1 MIMKIIDNLIFGAG
15 FDIVNIPHQG
25 KFDELRMKLFKKLC
39 DRSEGDLEIDQ
50 IRKSFCLKSNEEVNA
65 IMVSLL
71 SFKEA
76 SVEVAEAF
84 SPIIKEV
91 AQGADIFLQRRAN
104 FILNTPGADKRHQWP
119 HYELMSGISP
129 FTFVIWAP
137 LHDLED
143 DGGIF
148 YLSDKESFDFIKL
161 EEQRGLVN
169 SPWMFDKLGKRI
181 PVRMNYGQAVIF
193 NPFVLHGNIEYN
205 SSLARLA
212 VSIRFQS
219 SKLPLMQRNSDFF
232 KYHSLVSYD
241 HVSSIT

>member
-1 MIMKIIDNLIFGAG
+1 MNIIENLIFGAG
-15 FDIVNIPHQG
+15 FEVVDIPRKVQ
-25 KFDELRMKLFKKLC
+25 FDDLRMKFFKKL
-39 DRSEGDLEIDQ
+39 SECSEDDLEIDQ
-50 IRKSFCLKSNEEVNA
+50 IRTSFCMKSNEDINA
-65 IMVSLL
+65 TMVSLL

-84 SPIIKEV
+84 TPIIEEV
-91 AQGADIFLQRRAN
+91 AQGTDIFLQRRAN
-104 FILNTPGADKRHQWP
+104 FIVNIPGAGKRHQWP

-137 LHDLED
+137 FHDLED

-148 YLSDKESFDFIKL
+148 YLSDQESYEFIKI

-169 SPWMFDKLGKRI
+169 SPWMFDKLGERM
-181 PVRMNYGQAVIF
+181 PVRMSYGQAIIF
-193 NPFVLHGNIEYN
+193 NPFVLHGNIEYY
-205 SSLARLA
+205 SSMARFA

-232 KYHSLVSYD
+232 KYYSLGDHD
-241 HVSSIT
+241 HVTHNA